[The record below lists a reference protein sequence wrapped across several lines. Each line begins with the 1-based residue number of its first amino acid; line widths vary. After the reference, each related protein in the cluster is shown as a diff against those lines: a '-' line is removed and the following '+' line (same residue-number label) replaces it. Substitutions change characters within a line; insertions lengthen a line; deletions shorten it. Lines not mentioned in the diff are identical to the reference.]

1 MSYIFRLESTSS
13 YYKTVHSKL
22 KHNTWLLSIHDNDHI
37 TRSQAFDDFKRSQ
50 IENNTTETI
59 IVIYK
64 RSTIDMP
71 TKTLIQ

>member
-1 MSYIFRLESTSS
+1 M
-13 YYKTVHSKL
+13 KNNV
-22 KHNTWLLSIHDNDHI
+22 WLLSIHDNDPI
-37 TRSQAFDDFKRSQ
+37 TRSQAIDDFKRSQ

-64 RSTIDMP
+64 RSTIDIR